1 MTLEPD
7 GNAVQ
12 ADSLLIMIGT
22 AGKVSTQIDESILL
36 LEGRKP
42 NVLFLTIGFRDQR
55 ISWLG
60 TFQR

>member
-36 LEGRKP
+36 LEGMEL
-42 NVLFLTIGFRDQR
+42 NVSFIAIRFSDRR
-55 ISWLG
+55 
-60 TFQR
+60 